1 MRKFRPAGTGVRLV
15 KSRFHCM
22 FRAKPVRVTMGR
34 QQRSNN
40 LCFVLLLLFF
50 GARFICAAESHQL
63 CFTYGCFDSSDTEL
77 YVTLDD
83 DKLYYADF
91 KNNASV
97 WDSKIETMKYKYTY
111 TTSEY
116 AAICRTVCKKD
127 IHRWKPDPDVRRTKD
142 PPDVMMYSKD
152 DVIEDVENTLVC
164 FANNFFPPSINIRW
178 TRNDKQVAVEDPFV
192 KTISN
197 SEGAFHVFSYLN
209 FVPKQGDIYSCTVE
223 HEALEEPKTRFWDV
237 ETEKMSMGPSVFCA
251 LGLTLGLLGIAAGTF
266 LFVKGNQ
273 YCYNADIVG

>member
-1 MRKFRPAGTGVRLV
+1 
-15 KSRFHCM
+15 M
-22 FRAKPVRVTMGR
+22 FRTKRLRVTMG
-34 QQRSNN
+34 QQWRLKY

-50 GARFICAAESHQL
+50 GARFVCAAGSHQL
-63 CFTYGCFDSSDTEL
+63 CFTYGCFDSSDTQL

-83 DKLYYADF
+83 DELYHADY

-97 WDSKIETMKYKYTY
+97 WNSKMETVQSKYTD
-111 TTSEY
+111 TAREY
-116 AAICRTVCKKD
+116 AAICRTTCMKD

-152 DVIEDVENTLVC
+152 EVIEDVENTLVC
-164 FANNFFPPSINIRW
+164 FANNFFPPVINIRW
-178 TRNDKQVAVEDPFV
+178 TKNDKQVAMEDPFI

-197 SEGAFHVFSYLN
+197 SDGTFQVFSYLT

-223 HEALEEPKTRFWDV
+223 HEALDEPKTRFWDV
-237 ETEKMSMGPSVFCA
+237 ETEEKSVGPTVFCA
-251 LGLTLGLLGIAAGTF
+251 FGLTLGLLGIAAGIF

-273 YCYNADIVG
+273 YCNNTDNVG